1 MQDRRWLKSY
11 APGVGAEPTMEIS
24 AVDAILSR
32 AAEEWG
38 DKPALDFMGRRFGY
52 RELDALVNRAAKG
65 FQALGVQPGVHVGL
79 YLPNCPQFPIAF
91 LGALR
96 AGATLVNY
104 SPLDA
109 AATLINKIGDS
120 ETDILVTLDLQA
132 LYPQLANVLETTRVK
147 RLVIGDLAEF
157 SGAPAQVRA
166 RLGAGQ
172 QLAEVT
178 PDPRH
183 LSFAALLDNDGAFPA
198 PAIDPHTAI
207 ALLQYTGGTTGKPK
221 GAMLSHAN
229 IVAAI
234 ASYDAASE
242 KMSRLMPRGERR
254 SLIVLPLFHIFALV
268 PQLLG
273 GLLGGSELVLHTRF
287 DADAVLKDIE
297 SKGVTTFAGVPA
309 MFIALLRHP
318 AIKPDSLKSL
328 KLCACGGAP
337 LPGEVRSAFER
348 LSDGQFMEGWAMTE
362 TAAAG
367 TSTFFAANA
376 PKGSCGLPLPGI
388 DVRFLSIEDHETYVP
403 LGQRG
408 EICVRG
414 ANVTRGYWK
423 NEAATRE
430 LMTAD
435 GFMRTGDVGWMD
447 EDGFVYI
454 VDRTKDMILCSGYNV
469 YPRNIEEAIYQH
481 PAVEA
486 VSVIGIPDDYRGQSP
501 KAFIKLKVDAP
512 AVTLGEMKV
521 FLKDRLGK
529 HEMIDEMEIRA
540 ELPRTLVGKL
550 SKKELYEEEA
560 RKRGEATIQMDNRAA
575 RCGRRRV

>member
-1 MQDRRWLKSY
+1 
-11 APGVGAEPTMEIS
+11 V
-24 AVDAILSR
+24 
-32 AAEEWG
+32 
-38 DKPALDFMGRRFGY
+38 
-52 RELDALVNRAAKG
+52 
-65 FQALGVQPGVHVGL
+65 
-79 YLPNCPQFPIAF
+79 
-91 LGALR
+91 
-96 AGATLVNY
+96 VNY

-109 AATLINKIGDS
+109 AATLFHKIEDS
-120 ETDILVTLDLQA
+120 ETDILVTLDTQA
-132 LYPQLANVLETTRVK
+132 LYPQLANVLDVTRVK

-166 RLGAGQ
+166 RLDAGQ
-172 QLAEVT
+172 QLAEVG
-178 PDPRH
+178 PDARH
-183 LSFAALLDNDGAFPA
+183 LSFAALLDNDGVLAA

-207 ALLQYTGGTTGKPK
+207 AVLQYTGGTTGKPK

-229 IVAAI
+229 IVASV
-234 ASYDAASE
+234 ASIDEAYKIE
-242 KMSRLMPRGERR
+242 PPLIPRGEGR

-268 PQLLG
+268 PQLLN
-273 GLLGGSELVLHTRF
+273 GLKSGRELVLHTRF

-297 SKGVTTFAGVPA
+297 SKSVTSFAGVPT

-318 AIKPDSLKSL
+318 ATKPDSLKSL

-337 LPGEVRSAFER
+337 LPAEVRTAFER
-348 LSDGQFMEGWAMTE
+348 VSSGRFIEGWGMTE
-362 TAAAG
+362 TAAVG
-367 TSTFFAANA
+367 TSTFIATNA
-376 PKGSCGLPLPGI
+376 PKGSCGLPSPGI
-388 DVRFLSIEDHETYVP
+388 DMRFLSIEDHETYVP
-403 LGQRG
+403 FGDRG

-423 NEAATRE
+423 NEVATRE

-486 VSVIGIPDDYRGQSP
+486 VSVIGIPHDYRGQSP
-501 KAFIKLKVDAP
+501 KAFITLKDGAP
-512 AVTLGEMKV
+512 AMTLGELKD

-540 ELPRTLVGKL
+540 ELPRTMVGKL

-560 RKRGEATIQMDNRAA
+560 RKRGEATI
-575 RCGRRRV
+575 